1 MSASNFI
8 VVYYGLAMNAYI
20 IIRKGDF
27 LMKMNYEQPK
37 VEIVAFETEDVIVT
51 SGWDVG
57 EEGTEA
63 L

>member
-1 MSASNFI
+1 
-8 VVYYGLAMNAYI
+8 
-20 IIRKGDF
+20 
-27 LMKMNYEQPK
+27 MKMNYEQPK

-51 SGWDVG
+51 SNEGGWDVG